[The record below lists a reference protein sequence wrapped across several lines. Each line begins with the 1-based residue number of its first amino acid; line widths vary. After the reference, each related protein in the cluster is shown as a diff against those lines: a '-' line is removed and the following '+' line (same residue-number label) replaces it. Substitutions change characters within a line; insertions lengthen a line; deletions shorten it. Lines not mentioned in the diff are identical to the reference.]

1 MTREQLIGHL
11 RVAGYHGDR
20 AKFMRLYGGNRIEIG
35 RAQEAF
41 EAGRLMR
48 ATGMKCSCI
57 ECRSSDGSSAT
68 TQQPKLTR

>member
-11 RVAGYHGDR
+11 RAAGYHGDR
-20 AKFMRLYGGNRIEIG
+20 ARFTRLYGENRIAIA

-41 EAGRLMR
+41 ESGRLMR
-48 ATGMKCSCI
+48 ATGMKCGCD
-57 ECRSSDGSSAT
+57 ECRTESSAT